1 MGDPSREGEE
11 YERYSPIYPLPLE
24 IQQMDP
30 TETVCKYCGVSYL
43 ILHEFRRLK
52 ERLCV
57 VEHELDQHR
66 GSAERE
72 GVLRNQL
79 EELTSVQHQQVIRLQ
94 ELGQQLE
101 SVSAESSRLEQE
113 LDLAHESCRRFRVR
127 SRLQKKALESALS
140 LLRLS
145 HQQMQDVSLSFLQ
158 FKGFWKDRS
167 VWLLQ
172 NSHCAQAKLERQTK
186 AVDQGVVEVCR
197 FRGQVEEL
205 QTQLQ
210 AQAVKQNQHQEARA
224 QLEELKMELSGL
236 QRDLSGSRSEC
247 QRLERLLESQAKEIE
262 EQLSRQVQ
270 VEKEQSATHS
280 RLSQELKE
288 KEDSWLSCQQRCRS
302 LQEQLCVRGRRED
315 GLAQK
320 HLQMEA
326 DNRALRNTLQ
336 QTQKE
341 ITLLKK
347 QSKEAAL
354 VHQENMANLEQTLK
368 LKIAEGEAITAEMEA
383 TLQRERF
390 QVALQSRQQEEEL
403 RRELRAEKDK
413 GQEMLL
419 ASQRENIRLQRK
431 LSSLVEEAMRELQEQ
446 VGELQERLQEA
457 EATIDNSEQRRRE
470 EVEEESARC
479 YDLER
484 ELQHVRGNEQQGVLQ
499 MSKMKQE
506 LEEQRKEMSV
516 LQEENVLLQETVR
529 QECEEREELTAA
541 LSQAQEQLVELRRTA
556 PPLSPGTPSAGPR
569 ITGPRLPPTLPR
581 ISSKRSTSVSGTR
594 HRVSLTMG
602 RKERA

>member
-1 MGDPSREGEE
+1 
-11 YERYSPIYPLPLE
+11 
-24 IQQMDP
+24 MDP

-52 ERLCV
+52 ERLRV
-57 VEHELDQHR
+57 VEQELDQHL

-72 GVLRNQL
+72 RALRNQL
-79 EELTSVQHQQVIRLQ
+79 EELTAVQHQQAVRLQ
-94 ELGQQLE
+94 DLGQQLE
-101 SVSAESSRLEQE
+101 SVSAESSRLQRD
-113 LDLAHESCRRFRVR
+113 LDLAHESCRRFRAH
-127 SRLQKKALESALS
+127 SRLQKKALERALS
-140 LLRLS
+140 LLHSS

-158 FKGFWKDRS
+158 LKGFWKDWS

-172 NSHCAQAKLERQTK
+172 SSHYAQAKLERQTK
-186 AVDQGVVEVCR
+186 AADQGAVEVCR
-197 FRGQVEEL
+197 FRRQVEEL
-205 QTQLQ
+205 QTQIR

-224 QLEELKMELSGL
+224 QLEELKMELSGV

-247 QRLERLLESQAKEIE
+247 HRLQMLLESQAKEIE
-262 EQLSRQVQ
+262 ELLSRQVQ
-270 VEKEQSATHS
+270 VEKEQSTTHS

-315 GLAQK
+315 ELAQK

-326 DNRALRNTLQ
+326 DDRALRNTLQ

-347 QSKEAAL
+347 QSEEAAL
-354 VHQENMANLEQTLK
+354 VHQENMENLEQTLK
-368 LKIAEGEAITAEMEA
+368 LKIAEGEAITAQMEA
-383 TLQRERF
+383 TLQRERA
-390 QVALQSRQQEEEL
+390 QLDLQSRQQEEEL
-403 RRELRAEKDK
+403 RRELGAERDK
-413 GQEMLL
+413 SQEMLL
-419 ASQRENIRLQRK
+419 ASQRENNKLQRK
-431 LSSLVEEAMRELQEQ
+431 LSSLVEEATRDLQEQ
-446 VGELQERLQEA
+446 VERLQERLQEA
-457 EATIDNSEQRRRE
+457 KATIADSERRRRE
-470 EVEEESARC
+470 EVEEGSARHSN
-479 YDLER
+479 LER

-529 QECEEREELTAA
+529 RECEEREELTAA
-541 LSQAQEQLVELRRTA
+541 LSHAQEQLVKLRRTA
-556 PPLSPGTPSAGPR
+556 PPLSPGTPPAGPR
-569 ITGPRLPPTLPR
+569 IPGPRLPPTLPR
-581 ISSKRSTSVSGTR
+581 ISSKRPTSVSGTR
-594 HRVSLTMG
+594 HRVSLTTG